1 MGDSSAATPLRPR
14 SLSSGEET
22 PRPFSSLS
30 ATSQEILEA
39 CERWATELRATRRD
53 LQHAQDE
60 LTSAKGVSDIL
71 FNLVEKMWALLC
83 ACRNGN
89 DEKLSQSTLGVLLD
103 AAIGHLDVQSLREA
117 YERLRRENQ
126 QLRSLL
132 AAATGQAEPC

>member
-1 MGDSSAATPLRPR
+1 
-14 SLSSGEET
+14 
-22 PRPFSSLS
+22 
-30 ATSQEILEA
+30 
-39 CERWATELRATRRD
+39 
-53 LQHAQDE
+53 DE

-89 DEKLSQSTLGVLLD
+89 DEKLSQSTLAVLLD

-117 YERLRRENQ
+117 YEKLRRENQ

-132 AAATGQAEPC
+132 AAAPG